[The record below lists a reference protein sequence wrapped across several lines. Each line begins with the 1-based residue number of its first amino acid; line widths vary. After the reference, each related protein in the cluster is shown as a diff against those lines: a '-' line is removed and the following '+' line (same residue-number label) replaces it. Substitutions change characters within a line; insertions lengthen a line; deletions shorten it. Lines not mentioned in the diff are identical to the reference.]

1 MLLAVDIGNTNIL
14 CGGIVDGQ
22 IRHSFRMATHKDKSA
37 AEYALQL
44 HELIRLYFGNPKLLD
59 AAVISSVVP
68 EVTHSIEKAI
78 IETLYLLPLIVKR
91 EIPAPFPVKLDY
103 PATLGS
109 DRIADA
115 TAVLHEYPLPA
126 IIFDLGTATTCSV
139 LNRHGEFI
147 GGLISPG
154 IKTGSDALLSKASLL
169 SSYELGNPK
178 QLIGS
183 NTEDAINSGIVYGH
197 AAMVDGLV
205 RRIEQQFQEKHSV
218 ILTGGLSGL
227 IAQYCACNVTV
238 DRVLILKGLYYLYES
253 KKEDT
258 KKVR

>member
-22 IRHSFRMATHKDKSA
+22 IRHSFRMATHKDRSA

-44 HELIRLYFGNPKLLD
+44 NELIKLYFHNPKELD
-59 AAVISSVVP
+59 SAIISSVVP

-78 IETLYLLPLIVKR
+78 IETLYILPVIVKR
-91 EIPAPFPVKLDY
+91 EIPAPFPIRLDY

-139 LNRHGEFI
+139 LNKKGEFL

-154 IKTGSDALLSKASLL
+154 IKTASDALLAKASQLG
-169 SSYELGNPK
+169 SYELGNPRN
-178 QLIGS
+178 LVGA
-183 NTEDAINSGIVYGH
+183 NTEDAINSGVVYGH
-197 AAMVDGLV
+197 AAMVDGLI
-205 RRIEQQFQEKHSV
+205 RRIEREYGEKHSV
-218 ILTGGLSGL
+218 VLTGGLSGL
-227 IAQYCACNVTV
+227 IAQYCECDVTV
-238 DRVLILKGLYYLYES
+238 DKMLILKGLNYLYQGV
-253 KKEDT
+253 KK
-258 KKVR
+258 

>member
-44 HELIRLYFGNPKLLD
+44 NDLIRLYFKDPKALKG
-59 AAVISSVVP
+59 AIISSVVP

-78 IETLYLLPLIVKR
+78 IETLYLLPVIVKR
-91 EIPAPFPVKLDY
+91 EIPAPFPIKLDY

-115 TAVLHEYPLPA
+115 TAVLHEYPPPPL
-126 IIFDLGTATTCSV
+126 IFDLGTAPPCSV
-139 LNRHGEFI
+139 LNKQGEFI

-169 SSYELGNPK
+169 GSYELSNPE
-178 QLIGS
+178 QLIGA

-197 AAMVDGLV
+197 ASMVDGLV
-205 RRIEQQFQEKHSV
+205 RRIEKQFEEKHCV
-218 ILTGGLSGL
+218 VLTGGLSGL
-227 IAQYCACNVTV
+227 IAQYCECDIIV
-238 DRVLILKGLYYLYES
+238 DRVLILKGLNYLYHS
-253 KKEDT
+253 QKNQ
-258 KKVR
+258 